1 MLTMATFSSSRL
13 NALPGAMPALTA
25 RYGRRLPEL
34 ASLVLVVVIAKLAA
48 ELVWALVPT
57 PAGAAWQPPP
67 PVQPQVA
74 TRSGVDLSV
83 VSNAHLFGQF
93 TAPAEPVLADLS
105 AAPDTQLNLTL
116 LGILSNGRDDK
127 DSRSRALISAQGGE
141 EQPYSVG
148 DDVARGVQLTAIFPD
163 RVILNRNGKLE
174 TLRLDKDSTAGLGG
188 VPGGSSISR
197 VREVSAAAAAVDPE
211 AVASLGEIRSQLLE
225 DPSKVADYIR
235 VQPVNTGSGLTGYR
249 IYPGRDRTIFAAA
262 GLRPGDIV
270 TAVNGTTLNDPAR
283 SLQLLNE
290 LSQSSQ
296 INLTVDRGGQPQSFS
311 INLE

>member
-1 MLTMATFSSSRL
+1 MPTMPTFSSSRL
-13 NALPGAMPALTA
+13 NALPGAVPALTA
-25 RYGRRLPEL
+25 RYGRQLPAI
-34 ASLVLVVVIAKLAA
+34 ASLALVVVIAKLAA
-48 ELVWALVPT
+48 DLFWALVPT
-57 PAGAAWQPPP
+57 PEGAAWQPPP
-67 PVQPQVA
+67 PSQPQL
-74 TRSGVDLSV
+74 TQRSGVDLSV
-83 VSNAHLFGQF
+83 VNNARLFGQF
-93 TAPAEPVLADLS
+93 TAPAAPVLADLA

-141 EQPYSVG
+141 EAPYSVD
-148 DDVARGVQLTAIFPD
+148 DDVTRGVQLTAIFPD

-174 TLRLDKDSTAGLGG
+174 TLRLDKESTAGLT
-188 VPGGSSISR
+188 GSPLSQL
-197 VREVSAAAAAVDPE
+197 REQPTPPPIDENAAE
-211 AVASLGEIRSQLLE
+211 SLAEIRSQLLE

-235 VQPVNTGSGLTGYR
+235 VQPVNTGNGLSGYR
-249 IYPGRDRTIFAAA
+249 IYPGRDRTVFAAA

-270 TAVNGTTLNDPAR
+270 TAVNGTALNDPSR

>member
-57 PAGAAWQPPP
+57 PEGAAWQPPP
-67 PVQPQVA
+67 PTQPQIA
-74 TRSGVDLSV
+74 ARGGVDLSAV
-83 VSNAHLFGQF
+83 NNAHLFGQF
-93 TAPAEPVLADLS
+93 TAPAAPVLADLA

-116 LGILSNGRDDK
+116 LGILSNGRNDK

-141 EQPYSVG
+141 EKPYSVG
-148 DDVARGVQLTAIFPD
+148 DDVSRGVQLTAIFPD

-174 TLRLDKDSTAGLGG
+174 TLRLDKESTSGLTGSPITQLQEQPADQGDDS
-188 VPGGSSISR
+188 
-197 VREVSAAAAAVDPE
+197 
-211 AVASLGEIRSQLLE
+211 ASESLSEIRSQLLE

-235 VQPVNTGSGLTGYR
+235 VQPVNTGSGLSGYR
-249 IYPGRDRTIFAAA
+249 IYPGRDRTVFAAA

-270 TAVNGTTLNDPAR
+270 TAVNGTALNDPSR

>member
-13 NALPGAMPALTA
+13 QALPGSIPALTA
-25 RYGRRLPEL
+25 RYGRRLPQL

-48 ELVWALVPT
+48 ELVWALIPV
-57 PAGAAWQPPP
+57 PAGAGWQPPP
-67 PVQPQVA
+67 ASAPQIA
-74 TRSGVDLSV
+74 ARGGVDLATI
-83 VSNAHLFGQF
+83 SNARLFGQF
-93 TAPAEPVLADLS
+93 TAPVAPALADLA

-116 LGILSNGRDDK
+116 LGILSNGRNDK

-141 EQPYSVG
+141 EKPYSVG

-174 TLRLDKDSTAGLGG
+174 TLRLDKDNTDSLPGASVIQLQEAPAADAGDG
-188 VPGGSSISR
+188 
-197 VREVSAAAAAVDPE
+197 SAAE
-211 AVASLGEIRSQLLE
+211 SLAQIRSELLN

-235 VQPVNTGSGLTGYR
+235 VQPVNSGSGLTGYR

-262 GLRPGDIV
+262 GLRPGDVV
-270 TAVNGTTLNDPAR
+270 TAVNGVTLNDPAR

-290 LSQSSQ
+290 LSQSNQ
-296 INLTVDRGGQPQSFS
+296 VNLTVDRGGQPQSFS

>member
-1 MLTMATFSSSRL
+1 MPAMATFSSSRL
-13 NALPGAMPALTA
+13 NSLPGSVPALTA
-25 RYGRRLPEL
+25 RYGRRLPDL

-48 ELVWALVPT
+48 DLVWALVPA
-57 PAGAAWQPPP
+57 PEGSVWQPPP
-67 PVQPQVA
+67 PTAPQA
-74 TRSGVDLSV
+74 TARRGGVDLSIIG
-83 VSNAHLFGQF
+83 NAHLFGQY
-93 TAPAEPVLADLS
+93 TAPSAPVLADLAS
-105 AAPDTQLNLTL
+105 APDTQLNLTL
-116 LGILSNGRDDK
+116 LGILSNGRNDK
-127 DSRSRALISAQGGE
+127 DSRSRALIAAQGGE
-141 EQPYSVG
+141 EKPYAVG
-148 DDVARGVQLTAIFPD
+148 DDVSRGVQLTAIFPD

-174 TLRLDKDSTAGLGG
+174 TLRLDKESTSSLTGSPISQLQSSPSEQGLEDG
-188 VPGGSSISR
+188 
-197 VREVSAAAAAVDPE
+197 AAE
-211 AVASLGEIRSQLLE
+211 SLSQIRSQLLE

-235 VQPVNTGSGLTGYR
+235 VQPVNSGSGLTGYR
-249 IYPGRDRTIFAAA
+249 IYPGRDRTVFAAA

>member
-1 MLTMATFSSSRL
+1 MLAMATFSSSRL
-13 NALPGAMPALTA
+13 NSLPGAVPALTA

-34 ASLVLVVVIAKLAA
+34 ASLALVVVIAKLAA

-57 PAGAAWQPPP
+57 PEGAAWQPPP
-67 PVQPQVA
+67 PTRPQITA
-74 TRSGVDLSV
+74 RGGVDLSAV
-83 VSNAHLFGQF
+83 NNAHLFGQF
-93 TAPAEPVLADLS
+93 TAPVAPVLADLA

-116 LGILSNGRDDK
+116 LGILSNGRNDK

-141 EQPYSVG
+141 EKPYSVG
-148 DDVARGVQLTAIFPD
+148 DDVSRGVQLTAIFPD

-174 TLRLDKDSTAGLGG
+174 TLRLDKESTSGLT
-188 VPGGSSISR
+188 GSPITQLQ
-197 VREVSAAAAAVDPE
+197 EQP
-211 AVASLGEIRSQLLE
+211 VAQGDDENASESLAEIRSQLLE

-235 VQPVNTGSGLTGYR
+235 VQPVNTGSGLSGYR
-249 IYPGRDRTIFAAA
+249 IYPGRDRTVFAAA

-270 TAVNGTTLNDPAR
+270 TAVNGTALNDPSR